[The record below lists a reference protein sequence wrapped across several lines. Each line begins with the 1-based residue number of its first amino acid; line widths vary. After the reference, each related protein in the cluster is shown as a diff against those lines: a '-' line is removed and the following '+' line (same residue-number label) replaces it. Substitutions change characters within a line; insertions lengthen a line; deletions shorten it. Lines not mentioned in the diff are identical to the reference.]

1 MIFRTSR
8 LVGYVSVEGKYVSR
22 LCVFVWFT
30 LPETNVAP
38 ENRPS
43 QRKLVFQP
51 SIFSCYVSFR
61 EGTSLAT
68 YCFDVLYPTYH
79 GSTGGSFQIF
89 PEPMGGGF
97 FRFAQ
102 HLARKN
108 TPAFFAGKV
117 IIKTMAPQTEIIF
130 PDLSERFASEYQV
143 PQWFGCRSLLSKLIK
158 DRGKF
163 MKIHGLKLNR
173 RIFSLHKN
181 SISQKLHGLPTEVR

>member
-8 LVGYVSVEGKYVSR
+8 LVGYVSVEGKYVSICFPFMCF
-22 LCVFVWFT
+22 LCFCFGLQFIQLT

-51 SIFSCYVSFR
+51 SIFRCENVSFR

-68 YCFDVLYPTYH
+68 YCVDVLYPTYH
-79 GSTGGSFQIF
+79 GSTGGSFQMF
-89 PEPMGGGF
+89 PEPIGGGF

-108 TPAFFAGKV
+108 TPAFSQEKWLLLKQWLLRLRLFF
-117 IIKTMAPQTEIIF
+117 QIF
-130 PDLSERFASEYQV
+130 FK
-143 PQWFGCRSLLSKLIK
+143 W
-158 DRGKF
+158 
-163 MKIHGLKLNR
+163 KICI
-173 RIFSLHKN
+173 RISSTSMVWL
-181 SISQKLHGLPTEVR
+181 